1 MPPARAVRAA
11 AQAVLG
17 RGQSL
22 QIDKDLATRT
32 ITVRWTQTLI
42 PTLKEIPEGAEI
54 PSHVLMLR
62 AGIISQVMA
71 GAYTYLPLGLRALHK
86 AERIVREEMDR
97 AGAIE
102 VLMPALTPITLWERT
117 GRVEAFGNVLM
128 HFKVNRAGRQVHV
141 ALGPTH
147 EEVVTELVSR
157 TVSSY
162 RQLPITLYQVQTKF
176 RNEER
181 PRFGVLR
188 TSEFLMKD
196 AYSFDASL
204 EQLNASYDKMYRAYC
219 RIFTR
224 CGLQYLAVEA
234 ESGPIGGDA
243 SHEFMVLADNGEDVV
258 VHCAGCGYAANVER
272 AETGRRGSEPQGSGT
287 QPLKLVDTP
296 QAGSIEHVSKLLGC
310 QPQQMLKTLIYVADG
325 RAVAVLLRGDHEA
338 NENKIRRALGAQR
351 VELASPEVIQ
361 QVTGAPVGFAG
372 PVGLAQPI
380 ALWADH
386 DVRGMTDAVIGAN
399 QADKHYTGANRGRDF
414 QVEPQRFADLRNAVD
429 GDPCPRCP
437 ARLTLRRAI
446 EVGHVFKLGT
456 KYSEALSARFLDDK
470 ETQHPIIMGCYGI
483 GINRI
488 LAALIETSHDE
499 NGIVWSPTIAPY
511 EVLVVPLNVTHDE
524 TRHTALRLHDEL
536 QAAGVDV
543 LLDDRDQ
550 RAGVK
555 FKDADLIGVPLRVVV
570 GERGLK
576 QGQLEVKWRWDAQ
589 PQMLAVN
596 EAVARISQMLRD
608 AKAELDR
615 RADTA
620 A

>member
-1 MPPARAVRAA
+1 M
-11 AQAVLG
+11 
-17 RGQSL
+17 
-22 QIDKDLATRT
+22 
-32 ITVRWTQTLI
+32 RWTQTLI
-42 PTLKEIPEGAEI
+42 PTLKETPEGAEI

-204 EQLNASYDKMYRAYC
+204 EQLSASYDTMYRAYC

-224 CGLQYLAVEA
+224 CGLKYLAVEA

-258 VHCAGCGYAANVER
+258 VHCPACGYAANVER
-272 AETGRRGSEPQGSGT
+272 AETGARGSEPSAPGS
-287 QPLKLVDTP
+287 QPLTLVDTP

-310 QPQQMLKTLIYVADG
+310 RPQQMLKTLIYVADG
-325 RAVAVLLRGDHEA
+325 RPVAVLLRGDHEA
-338 NENKIRRALGAQR
+338 NDNKIRRTLQAQR

-372 PVGLAQPI
+372 PVGLPQPLP
-380 ALWADH
+380 LWADH
-386 DVRGMTDAVIGAN
+386 DVRGMRDAVIGAN
-399 QADKHYTGANRGRDF
+399 RADKHYTGANRGRDF
-414 QVEPQRFADLRNAVD
+414 QVEPQRFADLRNAQD

-437 ARLTLRRAI
+437 GRLTLRRAI

-488 LAALIETSHDE
+488 LAALIETSHDD

-511 EVLVVPLNVTHDE
+511 DVLVVPLNVTHEE
-524 TRHTALRLHDEL
+524 TWNTALRLHDAL
-536 QAAGVDV
+536 QQAGLDV

-555 FKDADLIGVPLRVVV
+555 FKDADLIGIPLRVVV

-576 QGQLEVKWRWDAQ
+576 QGQLEVKWRWESQ
-589 PQMLAVN
+589 PQMIPVD
-596 EAVARISQMLRD
+596 EAVARIPQMVRE
-608 AKAELDR
+608 AKSELDR
-615 RADTA
+615 RADA
-620 A
+620 AG